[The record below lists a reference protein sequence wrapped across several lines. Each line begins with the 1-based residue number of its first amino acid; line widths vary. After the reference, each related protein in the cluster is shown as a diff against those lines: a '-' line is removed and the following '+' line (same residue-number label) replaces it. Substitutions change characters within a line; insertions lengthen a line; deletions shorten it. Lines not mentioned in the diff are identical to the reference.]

1 MRNVVAGVLDVC
13 CVLVFVGIGR
23 SSHDEAASVTGFLN
37 TAWPFLVGLAA
48 GWAVLRAWRRRA
60 DAVVPVGVGVWLS
73 AVAVGMVLRVIS
85 GQGIAFTF
93 VLVALV
99 FLGLVLLGWRGVA
112 RGAAAL
118 RGDKPER
125 V

>member
-1 MRNVVAGVLDVC
+1 MWNVVAGVLDVC

-37 TAWPFLVGLAA
+37 TAWPFLVGVAV
-48 GWAVLRAWRRRA
+48 GWALLRVWRRRG
-60 DAVVPVGVGVWLS
+60 DAVPVGVGVWLS
-73 AVAVGMVLRVIS
+73 AVVVGMVLRVVS

-99 FLGLVLLGWRGVA
+99 FLGLVLVGWRGAA
-112 RGAAAL
+112 RGLEAV
-118 RGDKPER
+118 RRDKPER

>member
-1 MRNVVAGVLDVC
+1 MRNVVAGALDVC

-23 SSHDEAASVTGFLN
+23 SSHDEAGSVTGFLG

-60 DAVVPVGVGVWLS
+60 DAVVPVGIGVWLS
-73 AVAVGMVLRVIS
+73 TVAVGMVLRVVS

-93 VLVALV
+93 VLVALA
-99 FLGLVLLGWRGVA
+99 FLGLVLVGWRGVA
-112 RGAAAL
+112 RAAVAL

>member
-23 SSHDEAASVTGFLN
+23 GSHDEAGSLTGFLT
-37 TAWPFLVGLAA
+37 TAWPFLVGAGA

-60 DAVVPVGVGVWLS
+60 DAVVPVGIGVWLS
-73 AVAVGMVLRVIS
+73 TVAVGMVLRVVS

-99 FLGLVLLGWRGVA
+99 FLGLVLLGWRGLA
-112 RGAAAL
+112 RGAVAL

>member
-37 TAWPFLVGLAA
+37 TAWPFLVGVAV
-48 GWAVLRAWRRRA
+48 GWALLRVWRRRA
-60 DAVVPVGVGVWLS
+60 DAVPVGAGVWLS
-73 AVAVGMVLRVIS
+73 TVAVGMVLRVVS

-99 FLGLVLLGWRGVA
+99 FLGLVLVGWRGAV
-112 RGAAAL
+112 RGLEAV

>member
-1 MRNVVAGVLDVC
+1 MRNVVAGALDVC

-23 SSHDEAASVTGFLN
+23 SSHDEAGSVTGFLG
-37 TAWPFLVGLAA
+37 TAWPFLVGVVA
-48 GWAVLRAWRRRA
+48 GWALLRAWRRRA
-60 DAVVPVGVGVWLS
+60 DAVPVGAGVWLS
-73 AVAVGMVLRVIS
+73 TVVVGMVLRVVS

-93 VLVALV
+93 VLVALA
-99 FLGLVLLGWRGVA
+99 FLGLVLVGWRGVA
-112 RGAAAL
+112 RAAQAL

>member
-23 SSHDEAASVTGFLN
+23 SSHDEAGSVSGFLG
-37 TAWPFLVGLAA
+37 TAWPFLVGIAA
-48 GWAVLRAWRRRA
+48 GWALLRVWRRRA
-60 DAVVPVGVGVWLS
+60 DAVPVGVGVWLS
-73 AVAVGMVLRVIS
+73 TVAVGMVLRVVS

-99 FLGLVLLGWRGVA
+99 FLGLVLVGWRGAA
-112 RGAAAL
+112 RGLEAA

>member
-1 MRNVVAGVLDVC
+1 MRNVVAGALDVC

-23 SSHDEAASVTGFLN
+23 SSHDEAGSVTGFAG
-37 TAWPFLVGLAA
+37 TAWPFLVGLGV
-48 GWAVLRAWRRRA
+48 GWVALRAWRRRA

-73 AVAVGMVLRVIS
+73 AVVVGMVLRVLS

-99 FLGLVLLGWRGVA
+99 FLGIVLLGWRG
-112 RGAAAL
+112 AAML
-118 RGDKPER
+118 RGHKPER